1 MYAGFLTQKVN
12 GKHRGSVYLKYKA
25 GQERVIQME
34 DGGPIEHQKW
44 RWKQPE
50 QHLCDNA
57 KTVRDKPGFY
67 NV

>member
-34 DGGPIEHQKW
+34 DGGLIEHLKMEVKAT
-44 RWKQPE
+44 R
-50 QHLCDNA
+50 
-57 KTVRDKPGFY
+57 TTSM
-67 NV
+67 

>member
-34 DGGPIEHQKW
+34 DGGLIEHQKNGGESNQNNINVTTL
-44 RWKQPE
+44 KQ
-50 QHLCDNA
+50 
-57 KTVRDKPGFY
+57 
-67 NV
+67 